1 MTSDDEIGMAAYYAQ
16 VYKQHASND
25 PWMASDDH

>member
-1 MTSDDEIGMAAYYAQ
+1 MTYDDEIGMAAYYAQ

-25 PWMASDDH
+25 P

>member
-1 MTSDDEIGMAAYYAQ
+1 MMTYDDEIGMAAYYAQ

-25 PWMASDDH
+25 P